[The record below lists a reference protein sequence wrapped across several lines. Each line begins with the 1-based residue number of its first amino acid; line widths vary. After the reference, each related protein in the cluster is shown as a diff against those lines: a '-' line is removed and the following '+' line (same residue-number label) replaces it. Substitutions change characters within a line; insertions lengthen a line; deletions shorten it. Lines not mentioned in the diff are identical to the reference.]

1 MMRHGANKKSRGLG
15 VAPRVLAAM
24 TLAITFT
31 AFTTLITL
39 AMPAQAQTKQWKFRA
54 LLDGKPIGTH
64 TFTLTGTTDDGEL
77 RSEAK
82 FDVTILFIPAY
93 RYRHLAIERWHHG
106 CLAAITAKTD
116 DDGKISEV
124 EGRSENGVMTIA
136 TRNSRY
142 TADGCMLSFAY
153 WNPDI
158 LRQTR
163 LLNAQ
168 TGEYLAVSIAS
179 LADDRSGASSA
190 REKRYRISG
199 PKQPIELRYSDA
211 GEWIGLETI
220 VGGGRHLVYQLEH

>member
-1 MMRHGANKKSRGLG
+1 MMPRDTSGSARGIWAASRVVGAMM
-15 VAPRVLAAM
+15 LAAM
-24 TLAITFT
+24 LTALAG
-31 AFTTLITL
+31 
-39 AMPAQAQTKQWKFRA
+39 PAQAQTKQWKFRA

-82 FDVTILFIPAY
+82 FDVRILFIPAY

-124 EGRSENGVMTIA
+124 EGRSENDVMTIA
-136 TRNSRY
+136 TGNNRY
-142 TADGCMLSFAY
+142 KADGCVLSFAY
-153 WNPDI
+153 WNPDM

-168 TGEYLAVSIAS
+168 TGEYQAVSIAS
-179 LADDRSGASSA
+179 LADDRGSTPG

-211 GEWIGLETI
+211 GEWIGLDTI

>member
-1 MMRHGANKKSRGLG
+1 MMQRRASKSSRGRGLA
-15 VAPRVLAAM
+15 VRVLAAM
-24 TLAITFT
+24 MLAAVLATF
-31 AFTTLITL
+31 AG
-39 AMPAQAQTKQWKFRA
+39 PAQAQTKQWKFLA

-82 FDVTILFIPAY
+82 FDVKVLFIPAY
-93 RYRHLAIERWHHG
+93 RYRHLAIERWHRG
-106 CLAAITAKTD
+106 CVASITARTD

-142 TADGCMLSFAY
+142 TADGCVLSFAY
-153 WNPDI
+153 WNPDM

-168 TGEYLAVSIAS
+168 TGEYKAVSIAA
-179 LADDRSGASSA
+179 LADGRNDAPG
-190 REKRYRISG
+190 REKRYRIAG
-199 PKQPIELRYSDA
+199 PKQPIELRYSDS
-211 GEWIGLETI
+211 GEWIGLDTI
-220 VGGGRHLVYQLEH
+220 VGSGRHLVYQLER